1 MDCEEQLDDSAKETN
16 MTSGQSSSPMGPT
29 VIGSQSLQEER
40 ESLYQRLREGATG
53 GEVVQAFSDFM
64 DGLLMARFREVMQ
77 QGKAEIRESCQ
88 QCCLVAMGGYGRREL
103 APYSDID
110 VMVLTQGHHAELSQA
125 ISHGVFHRLWD
136 LGFQVGHS
144 VRTIAEC
151 LEIGETD
158 LPACTSLMESRFLGG
173 NAAVFQEFQ
182 RKFDRRILKRR
193 AKQFV
198 LDKIEERKRE
208 YAKFGGTVFLLE
220 PNIKKS
226 KGGLRDLH
234 LIQWVGQ
241 ARYGIGTIQELSN
254 QGILV
259 LPDYQVLQ
267 EAQEFLWRVRGFLHF
282 EAKRAQDILTFDDQ
296 VRLAEIF
303 ELSDLPNLL
312 AVEQFM
318 QQYFRHTTG
327 LHDRCLRFIEQ
338 AQEQSWVDRIRQW
351 WPASLIE
358 GTFLIEGSRL
368 TIPPEKLLGVLERPV
383 VLLRIFELS
392 HERGVNIDSQV
403 LNELSQHLATVPNEQ
418 FHTEEVSRVFRG
430 ILSRPGRIGMTLEAM
445 HQAGLLEKLVPAF
458 ARVRGLMQFNQ
469 YHKYTVDE
477 HSLLAVKEA
486 ERLQDDQGMMG
497 EVYRRIE
504 DKDILH
510 LALLLH
516 DLGKGR
522 PGDHCKIGQELAH
535 LTADR
540 LGLSQQER
548 DVLAFLVF
556 HHLVMSHTAFRRD
569 LNDPKIILTFGRK
582 MKTVAVLQKMFIL
595 TVADISAV
603 GPEVMTKWKESLL
616 GELYSRTYE
625 AMVEGQSST
634 AKGSEQ
640 SVLKPADRTS
650 LLEELARKGG
660 EHFQLDP
667 DWTSW
672 VDRQLSQLPEWYLT
686 STPTEEVAGH
696 LLAMRNVSTRPTHV
710 EGRFNQELGVSEYVL
725 ITRTQAKP
733 GLFMQVT
740 GVLAAFGLEVLNA
753 QIMTVGD
760 GIVLDIFSVNDAD
773 CEGPPSESRFQEVAQ
788 EIQLVV
794 QEECSV
800 EQVFERRRRLKFGR
814 QFPTG
819 RRPTEVLID
828 NEVSDFFTVIDV
840 FADDKSGLLFLLAKT
855 LVQLDL
861 SIHMARIGTRLD
873 QVVDVFYVTTSSG
886 EKIQDADHC
895 KDIQLTIQKAVDAFL
910 NEGS

>member
-1 MDCEEQLDDSAKETN
+1 MITGNPIS
-16 MTSGQSSSPMGPT
+16 PT
-29 VIGSQSLQEER
+29 VSTVTGSQSLQEQR
-40 ESLYQRLREGATG
+40 ESLHHRLREGATG
-53 GEVVQAFSDFM
+53 AEVVQAFSDFM
-64 DGLLMARFREVMQ
+64 DGLLMARFREVIQ
-77 QGKAEIRESCQ
+77 QGNAKIRSSCQ

-110 VMVLTQGHHAELSQA
+110 VMVLTQGNQADLGQA
-125 ISHGVFHRLWD
+125 ISQGVFHRLWD

-151 LEIGETD
+151 LEIGGTD

-173 NAAVFQEFQ
+173 NAQVFQEFH

-198 LDKIEERKRE
+198 QDKIEERQRE

-226 KGGLRDLH
+226 KGGLRDVH
-234 LIQWVGQ
+234 LVQWVGL
-241 ARYGIGTIQELSN
+241 ARYGAGTIQELSN
-254 QGILV
+254 KGIVALQ
-259 LPDYQVLQ
+259 DYQVLQ
-267 EAQEFLWRVRGFLHF
+267 EAQEFLWRLRGFLHF

-296 VRLAEIF
+296 VRLADIYG
-303 ELSDLPNLL
+303 LSDLPNLL

-318 QQYFRHTTG
+318 QQYFLHTTG
-327 LHDRCLRFIEQ
+327 LHDQCLRFLEQ
-338 AQEQSWVDRIRQW
+338 AQEQSWGSRMRRW
-351 WPASLIE
+351 WPTSLIE
-358 GTFLIEGSRL
+358 GNFLIENHRL
-368 TIPPEKLLGVLERPV
+368 TIPPEKLLAVLESPIL
-383 VLLRIFELS
+383 LLRIFELS
-392 HERGVNIDSQV
+392 HEQSATIDSHV
-403 LNELSQHLATVPNEQ
+403 LNELSQHLASVPNER
-418 FHTEEVSRVFRG
+418 FHTEEVSRLFRG
-430 ILSRPGRIGMTLEAM
+430 ILRRPGRIGKTLEAM

-486 ERLQDDQGMMG
+486 ERLQEDQGMMG
-497 EVYRRIE
+497 EVYRQIE

-522 PGDHCKIGQELAH
+522 AGDHCKIGQELAH
-535 LTADR
+535 KTADR
-540 LGLSQQER
+540 LGLSEPER
-548 DVLAFLVF
+548 EELAFLVF

-569 LNDPKIILTFGRK
+569 LNDPKITRTFGRK
-582 MKTVAVLQKMFIL
+582 MKTVGILQKMFIL

-625 AMVEGQSST
+625 AMVEGQSPTST
-634 AKGSEQ
+634 ASGQ
-640 SVLKPADRTS
+640 LVLPPA
-650 LLEELARKGG
+650 ARKSLFEAMAKQLG
-660 EHFQLDP
+660 EMSQP
-667 DWTSW
+667 DSEESLW
-672 VDRQLSQLPEWYLT
+672 VDEQLPQLPDWYLT
-686 STPTEEVAGH
+686 STPTGEMAAH
-696 LLAMRNVSTRPTHV
+696 LLAMKNLSSRPTYV
-710 EGRFNQELGVSEYVL
+710 EGRFNGEVGVSEYVL

-740 GVLAAFGLEVLNA
+740 GVLAALGLEVLNA
-753 QIMTVGD
+753 QIMTLSD
-760 GIVLDIFSVNDAD
+760 GIVLDIFSVNDTD
-773 CEGPPSESRFQEVAQ
+773 CEGQPSEFRFHEVAQ
-788 EIQLVV
+788 EIQAVV
-794 QEECSV
+794 QEESSV
-800 EQVFERRRRLKFGR
+800 EQVFERRRRLTFGR

-828 NEVSDFFTVIDV
+828 NEVSDSFTVIDV
-840 FADDKSGLLFLLAKT
+840 FADDKPGLLFLLGKT

-873 QVVDVFYVTTSSG
+873 QVVDVFYVTTSFG
-886 EKIQDADHC
+886 EKIRDARHC
-895 KDIQLTIQKAVDAFL
+895 EQIHATIQKAVDTFL
-910 NEGS
+910 NEGQ

>member
-1 MDCEEQLDDSAKETN
+1 
-16 MTSGQSSSPMGPT
+16 MTTGNPISPT
-29 VIGSQSLQEER
+29 ASTALSSQSLQEQR
-40 ESLYQRLREGATG
+40 EFLRHRLLDGATG

-64 DGLLMARFREVMQ
+64 DGLLMARFREVIQ
-77 QGKAEIRESCQ
+77 QGNAETRASWQ

-110 VMVLTQGHHAELSQA
+110 VMVLTRGNQAELAQA
-125 ISHGVFHRLWD
+125 ISQGVFHRLWD

-198 LDKIEERKRE
+198 LDKIEERQRE
-208 YAKFGGTVFLLE
+208 YAKFGGTIFLLE
-220 PNIKKS
+220 PNIKKG
-226 KGGLRDLH
+226 KGGLRDVH

-241 ARYGIGTIQELSN
+241 ARFGAGTIQELSN
-254 QGILV
+254 QGILA
-259 LPDYQVLQ
+259 LQDYQVLQ
-267 EAQEFLWRVRGFLHF
+267 EAQEFLWRLRGFLHF

-296 VRLAEIF
+296 VRLAEIY

-327 LHDRCLRFIEQ
+327 LHDRCLRFLEQ
-338 AQEQSWVDRIRQW
+338 AEEQSWVDRIRQW
-351 WPASLIE
+351 WPTSLLE

-368 TIPPEKLLGVLERPV
+368 TIPPEKLLGVLESPV
-383 VLLRIFELS
+383 LLLRIFELS
-392 HERGVNIDSQV
+392 HERALTIDSQV
-403 LNELSQHLATVPNEQ
+403 LNELSQHLATVPNEL
-418 FHTEEVSRVFRG
+418 FHTEEVSLLFRG
-430 ILSRPGRIGMTLEAM
+430 ILRRPGRIGQTLEAM

-486 ERLQDDQGMMG
+486 ERLQDNQGITG
-497 EVYRRIE
+497 EVYRKIE

-540 LGLSQQER
+540 LGLSHQER
-548 DVLAFLVF
+548 EVLAFLVF

-569 LNDPKIILTFGRK
+569 LNDQKIILTFGRK
-582 MKTVAVLQKMFIL
+582 MKTVGILQKMFIL

-625 AMVEGQSST
+625 ALAEGQSSN

-640 SVLKPADRTS
+640 GILKPAARKS
-650 LLEELARKGG
+650 LLG
-660 EHFQLDP
+660 EMAKKVGEDFQPDA

-672 VDRQLSQLPEWYLT
+672 VDRQLSQLPDWYLT
-686 STPTEEVAGH
+686 STPIEEMAAH
-696 LLAMRNVSTRPTHV
+696 LLAMRNVSSMPTHV

-725 ITRTQAKP
+725 ITQTQAKP

-760 GIVLDIFSVNDAD
+760 GIVLDIFSVNDTD
-773 CEGPPSESRFQEVAQ
+773 CEGSPSEFRFQEVAQ
-788 EIQLVV
+788 EIQSVV
-794 QEECSV
+794 QEEYSV
-800 EQVFERRRRLKFGR
+800 EQVFERRRRLTFGR
-814 QFPTG
+814 QFPSG

-828 NEVSDFFTVIDV
+828 NEVSDSFTVIDV
-840 FADDKSGLLFLLAKT
+840 FADDKSGLLFLLGKT

-886 EKIQDADHC
+886 EKIQDAAHC
-895 KDIQLTIQKAVDAFL
+895 KDIQLTIQKSVDAFL